1 MLPEASADGRSA
13 HGIFRP
19 MDDYARHYAILKVTG
34 EIDWKALRARY
45 KRLIGQWHPD
55 RFQFDAPER
64 ELAEE
69 HSKQITLAYQ
79 ALERYYR
86 SHGVLPRVGGESRPE
101 PAPNRA
107 SAMHESAVQPEKPA
121 ADTRRDSGA
130 RPEPKHGR
138 YVLLLLSSVLM
149 AAFAVYRYSDVEESS
164 GAASDDNARTEEGA
178 DAASAAD
185 GAPTGGISAGST
197 LGEVY
202 AIQGIP
208 TRTEGDVW
216 HYGKSSIRFAQGKV
230 VSWTQDPANPLRI
243 ARDQPPQLREGLFDV
258 GSTKDEVRSILGA
271 PVTETENVWD
281 YGPSRVYFEHNRVV
295 RWETSPLQPLHAPR

>member
-1 MLPEASADGRSA
+1 
-13 HGIFRP
+13 
-19 MDDYARHYAILKVTG
+19 MDEYARHYAILKVTG

-55 RFQFDAPER
+55 RFQADAPER
-64 ELAEE
+64 ALAEE

-79 ALERYYR
+79 SLERYYR
-86 SHGVLPRVGGESRPE
+86 SHGVLPRLEPERSPE
-101 PAPNRA
+101 PPPAVRA
-107 SAMHESAVQPEKPA
+107 SAAPESAVRAERPA
-121 ADTRRDSGA
+121 ADAPRDGTTKPAPRR
-130 RPEPKHGR
+130 GR
-138 YVLLLLSSVLM
+138 FVFLLISSVLM
-149 AAFAVYRYSDVEESS
+149 AVFAAYRYSDLEERSS
-164 GAASDDNARTEEGA
+164 AANETDNPRGEEA
-178 DAASAAD
+178 TDAAPSGD
-185 GAPTGGISAGST
+185 VAPTAGISAGST

-243 ARDQPPQLREGLFDV
+243 ARDQPVQLREGVFEV
-258 GSTKDEVRSILGA
+258 GATKDEVRSILGT

-295 RWETSPLQPLHAPR
+295 RWETSPLHPLQGPH

>member
-1 MLPEASADGRSA
+1 
-13 HGIFRP
+13 

-34 EIDWKALRARY
+34 EVDWKALRARY

-55 RFQFDAPER
+55 RFQSDAPER

-86 SHGVLPRVGGESRPE
+86 DHGVLPRVEHRTAE
-101 PAPNRA
+101 PAARRA
-107 SAMHESAVQPEKPA
+107 GAAREGAAQPEKPV
-121 ADTRRDSGA
+121 ADARRDSVA
-130 RPEPKHGR
+130 RPEPKRGR
-138 YVLLLLSSVLM
+138 LVLLLISSVLM
-149 AAFAVYRYSDVEESS
+149 AAFAVYRYSDLEERSR
-164 GAASDDNARTEEGA
+164 AVTDTDDSRAEEAA
-178 DAASAAD
+178 DAGSAGDA
-185 GAPTGGISAGST
+185 APTGGISAGST

-208 TRTEGDVW
+208 TRTEGEVW
-216 HYGKSSIRFAQGKV
+216 HYGKSSIRFVQGKV

-243 ARDQPPQLREGLFDV
+243 ARDQPVQLREGLFDV
-258 GSTKDEVRSILGA
+258 GSSKDEVRSIQGT
-271 PVTETENVWD
+271 PVTEAENVWD

-295 RWETSPLQPLHAPR
+295 RWDTSPLQPLHVPR

>member
-1 MLPEASADGRSA
+1 
-13 HGIFRP
+13 
-19 MDDYARHYAILKVTG
+19 MDDYARYYAILKVTG

-55 RFQFDAPER
+55 RFQADAPER
-64 ELAEE
+64 ALAEE

-79 ALERYYR
+79 SLERYYR
-86 SHGVLPRVGGESRPE
+86 SHGVLPRVESHRSAE
-101 PAPNRA
+101 PVASRA
-107 SAMHESAVQPEKPA
+107 KPMSETAMQPERPV
-121 ADTRRDSGA
+121 ADTRRDGA
-130 RPEPKHGR
+130 LRPASKRGR
-138 YVLLLLSSVLM
+138 FVLLLLSSVLM
-149 AAFAVYRYSDVEESS
+149 AAFAVYRYSDVGEGS
-164 GAASDDNARTEEGA
+164 GAASDADNPRAEDTG
-178 DAASAAD
+178 DAASSGDA
-185 GAPTGGISAGST
+185 APTGRITAGST

-230 VSWTQDPANPLRI
+230 VSWTQDSANPLRI
-243 ARDQPPQLREGLFDV
+243 ARDQPVQLREGLFDA
-258 GSTKDEVRSILGA
+258 GSTKDEVRSIQGT

-295 RWETSPLQPLHAPR
+295 RWESSPLQPLHVPR

>member
-1 MLPEASADGRSA
+1 
-13 HGIFRP
+13 

-55 RFQFDAPER
+55 RFQSDAPER

-69 HSKQITLAYQ
+69 HSKQITHAYQ

-86 SHGVLPRVGGESRPE
+86 SHGVLPRVEQQRSPE
-101 PAPNRA
+101 PAARRTGA
-107 SAMHESAVQPEKPA
+107 VRESAVPPEKPV
-121 ADTRRDSGA
+121 ADTRRDSA
-130 RPEPKHGR
+130 TSPESKR
-138 YVLLLLSSVLM
+138 RRLVLLLVSSILM
-149 AAFAVYRYSDVEESS
+149 AAFAVYRYSDIEDRSS
-164 GAASDDNARTEEGA
+164 AASDTDNPRDEETA
-178 DAASAAD
+178 DAGSAGDA
-185 GAPTGGISAGST
+185 APAGGISAGST
-197 LGEVY
+197 LGDVY

-208 TRTEGDVW
+208 TRTDGDVW

-243 ARDQPPQLREGLFDV
+243 ARDQPVQLREGVFEV
-258 GSTKDEVRSILGA
+258 GATKDEVRSILGT

-281 YGPSRVYFEHNRVV
+281 YGPSRVYFENNRVV